1 MYEIRYIELNT
12 NIESFVVKTK
22 SKTIIYLNTNC

>member
-12 NIESFVVKTK
+12 NIESFIVKTK
-22 SKTIIYLNTNC
+22 TKTIIYLNLLV